1 MYCSL
6 IIFHHSIKVIS
17 GSDNLI
23 ISSIL
28 AGFNVLNMSEF
39 ELYFGLGKDHILDY
53 KNGYDHIL
61 FVVALCALYLIR
73 DWRKLLVLITAFT
86 IGHSITLA
94 LATLEI
100 ISVNQNL
107 IEFLI
112 TLTIFITAVSNIFRN
127 TEISD
132 RTTYINYGY
141 TLFFGLIHGMGF
153 SNYLRSI
160 LGKDRNIVT
169 QLFAFNL
176 GLEVG
181 QIIIVGVFLFI
192 SFILVD
198 LFTVNRR
205 DWKLVISSIITGMAL
220 LLMKDKI
227 YW

>member
-1 MYCSL
+1 
-6 IIFHHSIKVIS
+6 
-17 GSDNLI
+17 
-23 ISSIL
+23 
-28 AGFNVLNMSEF
+28 MSEF

-61 FVVALCALYLIR
+61 FVVALCSLYLIR
-73 DWRKLLVLITAFT
+73 DWRKLLILITAFT

-112 TLTIFITAVSNIFRN
+112 TVTIFITAFSNIFRS
-127 TEISD
+127 TEVSD
-132 RTTYINYGY
+132 RSTYINYGY
-141 TLFFGLIHGMGF
+141 ALLFGLIHGLGF

-160 LGKDRNIVT
+160 LGKDRSIVT
-169 QLFAFNL
+169 QLFAFNI

-181 QIIIVGVFLFI
+181 QIIIVGIFMFL

-205 DWKLVISSIITGMAL
+205 DWKLVISSVITGIAL
-220 LLMKDKI
+220 LLMKAKI